1 MKKKEESELSKILH
15 RFEQIV
21 IDNKTKTVYVVGMN
35 WVEENDYT
43 RNKYYEN
50 KFRTFI
56 YGVYEDREVAK
67 AVVRM
72 LEKQENRYREKRE
85 IYIDKQEL
93 NAIND
98 GDLGKYLIKNP
109 FDYDKVVALSDAI
122 QHNSKQRGE

>member
-1 MKKKEESELSKILH
+1 MKQKEESELKKLLH
-15 RFEQIV
+15 RLEQIV

-35 WVEENDYT
+35 WAEETDRT

-67 AVVRM
+67 AIARM
-72 LEKQENRYREKRE
+72 LEKQENRDREKMY

-98 GDLGKYLIKNP
+98 TDLGKYLIQNP

>member
-1 MKKKEESELSKILH
+1 MKQSTEEKLKKLLH
-15 RFEQIV
+15 KLEQIV

-35 WVEENDYT
+35 WVEETDRT

-67 AVVRM
+67 AVVEM
-72 LEKQENRYREKRE
+72 LEKQNIDRKEY
-85 IYIDKQEL
+85 IYIDKREL

-98 GDLGKYLIKNP
+98 TDLGKYLIQNP
-109 FDYDKVVALSDAI
+109 YDYDKVVALSDAI
-122 QHNSKQRGE
+122 SHNSKKRGE